1 MNALAA
7 GSSWPRMSCTRKE
20 PPGRSI
26 RCTWRMA
33 AATLAK
39 WCAAIRHVT
48 VSNAPSRK
56 GSASTSPAAKR
67 TLAAPRLRMNSRAA
81 RSMGSVRS
89 KATTSRATPA
99 AAGSSGSRSSIHF
112 TACLIGASPAAIAG
126 LPSLAAAGLSLE
138 LRLPLL
144 VEVLDARDVLDGGP
158 RRARRAA
165 HRVHERLAD
174 LVVRGAGLLR
184 SREASR
190 HSGRAAGGRHRGE
203 RHQLH
208 RLRVERAFPVVEAG
222 ELLRLCHEAP
232 PSVGVE
238 RQGDYSGRRD
248 WPGGGQSN
256 WLLTGFDS
264 RSKWLG
270 RVTTVNIALDRDKPI
285 PLARQIQ
292 AHLERLIRE
301 RLLAPGMKLPATRE
315 LAHSLGVNRGTVA
328 EAYEELVAAGWAR
341 PHVGQ
346 GTFVTESP
354 GAPGA
359 SEPRRTS
366 GGSPSVDG
374 DLAAPAPLA
383 PAPLDWTALL
393 SRSAQIIAAEDER
406 ARTLVSAATSN
417 PAVISFAG
425 GMPDSGL
432 FPTDAFRRVLNQVIR
447 DEGASL
453 LQYYPAGRYP
463 PLRRYLSTYL
473 LRFGLHARPEEIL
486 IVNGSQQGFDLIART
501 LIDQGDTVAIEQPT
515 YPRALQVFRSFG
527 AQLAPVPWDAVGP
540 RVEVFERLLERH
552 APKLFYCQP
561 SAHNPTGLTLL
572 PETGRRLLE
581 VAVRHHVPIVEDG
594 FDGSQLR
601 RPAG

>member
-1 MNALAA
+1 M
-7 GSSWPRMSCTRKE
+7 
-20 PPGRSI
+20 
-26 RCTWRMA
+26 
-33 AATLAK
+33 
-39 WCAAIRHVT
+39 
-48 VSNAPSRK
+48 
-56 GSASTSPAAKR
+56 
-67 TLAAPRLRMNSRAA
+67 
-81 RSMGSVRS
+81 
-89 KATTSRATPA
+89 
-99 AAGSSGSRSSIHF
+99 
-112 TACLIGASPAAIAG
+112 
-126 LPSLAAAGLSLE
+126 
-138 LRLPLL
+138 
-144 VEVLDARDVLDGGP
+144 
-158 RRARRAA
+158 
-165 HRVHERLAD
+165 
-174 LVVRGAGLLR
+174 
-184 SREASR
+184 
-190 HSGRAAGGRHRGE
+190 
-203 RHQLH
+203 
-208 RLRVERAFPVVEAG
+208 
-222 ELLRLCHEAP
+222 
-232 PSVGVE
+232 
-238 RQGDYSGRRD
+238 
-248 WPGGGQSN
+248 
-256 WLLTGFDS
+256 
-264 RSKWLG
+264 
-270 RVTTVNIALDRDKPI
+270 NIALDRDKPI

-341 PHVGQ
+341 AHVGQ

-366 GGSPSVDG
+366 GGLPSVDG

-383 PAPLDWTALL
+383 PAPLDWPALL

-453 LQYYPAGRYP
+453 LQYYPAGGYP

-473 LRFGLHARPEEIL
+473 LRFGLEARPEEIL

-594 FDGSQLR
+594 FDGSLYYGA
-601 RPAG
+601 RPAVPLKAADVHGVVIYIGTFSKILFPGLRLGWVVGAPPILERLQAAKQLADLHTSALIQAAVHRFCERRLLDRHAARVAREYARRRALLLTALKRRMPAEVTWTEPQGGFSLLLTLPPGLDATELLPAAIERGVAFTPGAPFFMDGAGAGTLRLSFSSVAAGRIDEGVRRLGETIKAARPRPRGRGRLEPATVPVV